1 MANDINR
8 VFLIGR
14 LTKDPELRYTQ
25 GGTSIAS
32 FSVANN
38 RTYTSQNERK
48 EMVSFFNCIAW
59 GKPGEVIAQHCKKG
73 QRIGIEGRL
82 QQRSWQ
88 DQNGGKRNTVEIVV
102 ENFQFLS
109 GGAGQPGENSSQPSI
124 GSDEAPVPSAQ
135 YYAPSDA
142 DSGPQHFSD
151 EDIPF

>member
-1 MANDINR
+1 MAGDINR

-14 LTKDPELRYTQ
+14 LTRDPEMSVLAKSN
-25 GGTSIAS
+25 TSVTK
-32 FSVANN
+32 FSLANN
-38 RTYTSQNERK
+38 RVFVTGGEKRDQT
-48 EMVSFFNCIAW
+48 SFFNCIAW

-88 DQNGGKRNTVEIVV
+88 DQNGQKRNTVEIVV

-109 GGAGQPGENSSQPSI
+109 GGPGQQGGESQSF

-135 YYAPSDA
+135 YYAPADA

>member
-8 VFLIGR
+8 IFMIGR

-38 RTYTSQNERK
+38 RSYSAQNERK
-48 EMVSFFNCIAW
+48 EMVSYFNCIAW
-59 GKPGEVIAQHCKKG
+59 GKTGEVIAQHCKKG

-88 DQNGGKRNTVEIVV
+88 DQSGQKRNTVEIVI
-102 ENFQFLS
+102 ENFQFLD
-109 GGAGQPGENSSQPSI
+109 AKPRDNDFSSQASATPPPQEEYSPSPQFY
-124 GSDEAPVPSAQ
+124 GQET
-135 YYAPSDA
+135 
-142 DSGPQHFSD
+142 DSSPHFSD
-151 EDIPF
+151 DDIPF